1 MVNMQEVD
9 DCWQQFIWE
18 ADHMLFLTGEIHEP
32 SIKNIILQ
40 EIVWEFI
47 ANIGSSAPKGIPD
60 LAKVAVRCL
69 RDLQYPFGYVISNQV
84 KGACKGLDNV

>member
-18 ADHMLFLTGEIHEP
+18 ADHMLFLSRDLHVL

-47 ANIGSSAPKGIPD
+47 ASIGSAPKGIPD

-69 RDLQYPFGYVISNQV
+69 RDLQYPFGYEISNQV
-84 KGACKGLDNV
+84 KGACKGLYNL